1 MSSTK
6 TIVPSRRGV
15 LRASLAL
22 ACSAVPATVAARW
35 LTGCSDGTDPGEFD
49 QVAMLKSLADTV
61 MLGTLEEL
69 SRRVDA
75 LSAAL
80 TTLATDLTT
89 QNLEAARAA
98 WVAARA
104 PWKQAQSFAF
114 GPVEDLAPAIDWWPA
129 DGPAIDA
136 IIATEGP
143 FDSAAID
150 KVGSSKQ
157 GFMALEYLLFDPSAE
172 DDAVVAR
179 LAGDAV
185 GYCRAL
191 GENLA
196 ARSKELLTA
205 FDPEAG
211 NYVGQWGSPGASSD
225 QFKSPKDAVDIL
237 VNELVYLPDAAGND
251 CIARPLGLKTGDGVH
266 PELEES
272 WRSGNS
278 LEDLRNRI
286 RGIDNMWE
294 GVWGST
300 DAVGLAEMVK
310 SRSEPLVGEVRKAI
324 DDVYAALDAI
334 GMPLSE
340 ALTQAA
346 DKLEA
351 AFDLMIELKRVLGS
365 DVVTVLGVTLTF
377 NDKDGD

>member
-1 MSSTK
+1 MSHMK
-6 TIVPSRRGV
+6 FKDASRRGM
-15 LRASLAL
+15 LKASIAL
-22 ACSAVPATVAARW
+22 ACSAAPALVAGRW
-35 LTGCSDGTDPGEFD
+35 LVGCSDGTDPGEFD
-49 QVAMLKSLADTV
+49 QAAMLKSLADTV
-61 MLGTLEEL
+61 MLGTVEEFATKAE
-69 SRRVDA
+69 A
-75 LSAAL
+75 LSAAV
-80 TTLATDLTT
+80 TKLAGDLSTA
-89 QNLEAARAA
+89 NLKAAREA

-104 PWKQAQSFAF
+104 PWKQAQGFAF
-114 GPVEDLAPAIDWWPA
+114 GPVKDLAPTIDWWPA

-136 IIATEGP
+136 IIANEGP

-157 GFMALEYLLFDPSAE
+157 GFMALEYLLFDPSVE
-172 DDAVVAR
+172 DEAIVAR

-196 ARSKELLTA
+196 ARAQEL
-205 FDPEAG
+205 
-211 NYVGQWGSPGASSD
+211 ASSFGVEGGGYAAEFGNAGGSSST
-225 QFKSPKDAVDIL
+225 FKSPKDAVDIV
-237 VNELVYLPDAAGND
+237 VNEIVYLPDASGND
-251 CIARPLGLKTGDGVH
+251 FIARPLGLKTGDGVH
-266 PELEES
+266 PELEET

-286 RGIDNMWE
+286 RGLDNLWE
-294 GVWGST
+294 GTWG
-300 DAVGLAEMVK
+300 DADGLGLKDLVL

-324 DDVYAALDAI
+324 DDVYAAFDAI

-340 ALTQAA
+340 AFTKAA
-346 DKLEA
+346 DKLET
-351 AFDLMIELKRVLGS
+351 AFNLMIELKRILGS